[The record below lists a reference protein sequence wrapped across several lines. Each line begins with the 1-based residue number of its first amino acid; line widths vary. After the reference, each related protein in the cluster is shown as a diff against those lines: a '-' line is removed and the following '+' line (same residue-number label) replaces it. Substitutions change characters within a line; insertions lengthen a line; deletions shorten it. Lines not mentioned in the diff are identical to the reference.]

1 MKVIMAAV
9 LAASMSVGSAAAQT
23 YPWKTVTIIVPAAA
37 GGLTDTLARTVAQR
51 LSQKWGQTV
60 VVENRGGG
68 GHSVGAAAVAKAAP
82 DGYTLMGV
90 EAGTFVASPFLY
102 RSLPFDADKDFA
114 PIAGLASSAM
124 AWVVHPSVPARNVRE
139 LVELAKSKP
148 KTITYGT
155 AGIGSS
161 LHYSVLLLESLAGV
175 TLSPVHYRGA
185 SPAYNDLVGGHI
197 QMISFG
203 PMMALSAAKEGK
215 INILAVG
222 GLKRSPQLPDVPT
235 VDESGVPGYEASNWF
250 GLFAPSKT
258 PSEIVAKIN
267 ADVRQVMSDPELREK
282 YLVPQ
287 LLEPILGS
295 PDEFKQ
301 FIAADARKWGK
312 VIRDANL
319 TID

>member
-1 MKVIMAAV
+1 MKAILASVIAAII
-9 LAASMSVGSAAAQT
+9 SVGSAAAET
-23 YPWKTVTIIVPAAA
+23 YPSKMVTIIVPAAA
-37 GGLTDTLARTVAQR
+37 GGLTDALTRTVAQK
-51 LSQKWGQTV
+51 LSQKWGQSV
-60 VVENRGGG
+60 IVENRGGG
-68 GHSVGAAAVAKAAP
+68 GHSFGAGAVAKAAP

-90 EAGTFVASPFLY
+90 EAGTFVAGPFLY
-102 RSLPFDADKDFA
+102 RNLPFDAEKDFA
-114 PIAGLASSAM
+114 PIAGLASSTM

-139 LVELAKSKP
+139 LIELAKSKP
-148 KTITYGT
+148 NTITYGT

-161 LHYSVLLLESLAGV
+161 LHYSVLLLESMAGV

-185 SPAYNDLVGGHI
+185 SPAYNDLIGGHI

-203 PMMALSAAKEGK
+203 PTMALSAAKAGK

-235 VDESGVPGYEASNWF
+235 VDESGLPGYDSSNWF
-250 GLFAPSKT
+250 GLFAPANTSG
-258 PSEIVAKIN
+258 EIINKIN
-267 ADVRQVMSDPELREK
+267 ADVQQIMSEPELREK
-282 YLVPQ
+282 YLAPQ

-295 PDEFKQ
+295 PEEFKK

-319 TID
+319 TVD

>member
-1 MKVIMAAV
+1 
-9 LAASMSVGSAAAQT
+9 
-23 YPWKTVTIIVPAAA
+23 
-37 GGLTDTLARTVAQR
+37 

-60 VVENRGGG
+60 IVENRGGG

-102 RSLPFDADKDFA
+102 RNLPFDADMDFT

-124 AWVVHPSVPARNVRE
+124 AWVVHPSVPARNMRE

-197 QMISFG
+197 QAISFG

-215 INILAVG
+215 INILAVS

-235 VDESGVPGYEASNWF
+235 VDESGVPGYESSNWF
-250 GLFAPSKT
+250 GLFAPAKT

-282 YLVPQ
+282 YLAPQ